1 MIHFSPFLFI
11 LAMEGLN
18 FMIRKDRENG
28 WIRGFCANINMKN
41 AMEISHLLYADD
53 SLVFCDVEV
62 TQIRHLRVILTIFEG
77 ISGLHVNWHK
87 SCLYPVNQVPN
98 MQTLAEN
105 LGCQVPPFL
114 LNT

>member
-1 MIHFSPFLFI
+1 MSPFLFI

-53 SLVFCDVEV
+53 FLVFCDAEV
-62 TQIRHLRVILTIFEG
+62 TQIRHMRAILTIFEG

-87 SCLYPVNQVPN
+87 FCLY
-98 MQTLAEN
+98 
-105 LGCQVPPFL
+105 
-114 LNT
+114 